1 MLLYFSR
8 HWIFNSVRDEKTY
21 IILVIILLKT
31 GKKFLQCV
39 LLDEAHSTLKE
50 VRMNVLLVLSLLD
63 FSILLRPFG
72 LLNFIT

>member
-31 GKKFLQCV
+31 GRKFLQWV